1 MILNEEFLSI
11 YEELSELNDLNEQ
24 TALYEAFDN
33 EEVHGEAAKTIPGL
47 IRYFVAHIETLANV
61 IERGRILASTGESK
75 SADSGSAKGKKLPF
89 VSFSHQLFSHAYRRG
104 SAWKYGIVVDQN
116 KLEQKVQTL
125 HNTTIEDNFVH
136 QNKSSRVFGA
146 AKLANGA
153 EVLITS
159 YGNFE
164 MNLSDTKRKALGNMS
179 STGYYEKVKVSF
191 DTRMAAEREKYADGH
206 AKNISVSD
214 FYCTDS
220 IEFIKRYLRTDV
232 DVIEGF
238 LLVNRLQST
247 SVKFTDICKDVPGLF
262 DYLQEYTTANEGEL
276 RVWLPKDQKYLDI
289 SGCIV
294 GIVLPSNYKENN
306 LDNPKNTASDVVWLR
321 KLIAEKDLTVYVYQ
335 SKDETNIPDLDY
347 SRKWAST
354 LEKPSIMEYFHK
366 ITSSREAVI
375 DFVKNE
381 LTKYK
386 RSMGYG
392 AVYTNALTK
401 NTTADRIS
409 VFSDE
414 KYNYRAFLDTILEY
428 GLNNKDIAAI
438 YETGKPLLNAL
449 AVFNEKI
456 SSAECVQEFVQQV
469 ARACPSD
476 KLSISYTKWFV
487 DNTNATSSSAGT
499 LALIPES
506 VSWKNFTTYCAQAF
520 NYSVRDL
527 TAFSKCQQAVTERM
541 PIKELFKKATMNKR
555 SVLNYV
561 KLFAEETCK
570 YDYADLSISY
580 KQYMGKHALDSS
592 FEKLNKDAN
601 YNYRAWL
608 EKVTDSNG
616 PVKLT
621 REEVL
626 NYFKEFKAEAAAN
639 KIKQEN
645 II

>member
-11 YEELSELNDLNEQ
+11 YEELSKLNDLNEQ

-104 SAWKYGIVVDQN
+104 SAWKYGVVVDQN

-179 STGYYEKVKVSF
+179 STDYYEKVKVSF

-206 AKNISVSD
+206 AKNISVND

-294 GIVLPSNYKENN
+294 GIVLPSNYNENN
-306 LDNPKNTASDVVWLR
+306 LNNPENTASDVVWLR

-335 SKDETNIPDLDY
+335 SKDETNMPDLDY
-347 SRKWAST
+347 SRKHTRT
-354 LEKPSIMEYFHK
+354 LEKLSIMEYFHK
-366 ITSSREAVI
+366 ITCSREAVI

-381 LTKYK
+381 LTKCNKSYNI
-386 RSMGYG
+386 
-392 AVYTNALTK
+392 AEAYTLTVAK
-401 NTTADRIS
+401 NTTSARTDIYVDTR
-409 VFSDE
+409 
-414 KYNYRAFLDTILEY
+414 YNYRAFLAAIEEY
-428 GLNNKDIAAI
+428 GLNIKDITAV
-438 YETGKPLLNAL
+438 YRTGQPLLNAYEAFKEITKSAADVQVFL
-449 AVFNEKI
+449 KQLGADYPNVRVFN
-456 SSAECVQEFVQQV
+456 AY
-469 ARACPSD
+469 A
-476 KLSISYTKWFV
+476 TWFTN
-487 DNTNATSSSAGT
+487 NTNALRDYGT
-499 LALIPES
+499 IAPAE
-506 VSWKNFTTYCAQAF
+506 VSWQSFTDYCKQAF
-520 NYSVRDL
+520 NYTPADL
-527 TAFSKCQQAVTERM
+527 TAFSKGQQPAIERAL
-541 PIKELFKKATMNKR
+541 IKELFKKAAKMNRKNT
-555 SVLNYV
+555 LECIKN
-561 KLFAEETCK
+561 FAYEFPNLTLGLA
-570 YDYADLSISY
+570 YNN
-580 KQYMGKHALDSS
+580 YMGKHAADTNTVFLS
-592 FEKLNKDAN
+592 KDINFN
-601 YNYRAWL
+601 YKAWL
-608 EKVTDSNG
+608 DKVTDPDG
-616 PVKLT
+616 PIKLT
-621 REEVL
+621 KKEVL
-626 NYFKEFKAEAAAN
+626 KYFNDFKAEAINN
-639 KIKQEN
+639 K
-645 II
+645 